1 MFSEDTPLALEVLAI
16 VSVKASFKYE
26 LLYDS
31 LVQSAAEG
39 SRNSLVAP
47 VQSAAEG
54 TRTSVVSAR
63 QLLFRIGAIFVDVE
77 VGCEAESGRASLIG
91 QMLDSSNPSHP
102 PAGVRIVLLNRG
114 RNIASTSSNDNGEFQ
129 LRFAMKRNLKL
140 SVAVDRDR
148 PVCLPITSSPA
159 KTNPI
164 PSELKRAASRGFGS
178 A

>member
-1 MFSEDTPLALEVLAI
+1 MPSEEALLTLEVLAI
-16 VSVKASFKYE
+16 VNVKASFRYE
-26 LLYDS
+26 LLFDS
-31 LVQSAAEG
+31 LVQSAAAG
-39 SRNSLVAP
+39 TRNSLVSA

-91 QMLDSSNPSHP
+91 QMLDSSNPGHP
-102 PAGVRIVLLNRG
+102 PAGVPIVLLNRG

-129 LRFAMKRNLKL
+129 LQFAMKRNLKL
-140 SVAVDRDR
+140 SVGVDRDS
-148 PVCLPITSSPA
+148 PVCLPITRAPA
-159 KTNPI
+159 KTNSI
-164 PSELKRAASRGFGS
+164 PSELKRAATRSFGS